1 MLDYV
6 TECPHGFHKAFGFGE
21 NIDISVCFLLK
32 ALLESFSSFT
42 CYVFL
47 ESGEAISS
55 NVCAKS
61 FGVYCTS

>member
-6 TECPHGFHKAFGFGE
+6 PECTPGFHNAFGFGE

-32 ALLESFSSFT
+32 ALLESHSSFS

-47 ESGEAISS
+47 ESGEAVSS
-55 NVCAKS
+55 DRKS
-61 FGVYCTS
+61 VV